1 MLLHRLYFFFTLLI
15 RYFTVFR
22 CKTVF
27 SFLEHMED
35 IRRLRSFFSF
45 FRLLADNGIGEIQ
58 SGAFME
64 LGRVQYL

>member
-1 MLLHRLYFFFTLLI
+1 
-15 RYFTVFR
+15 
-22 CKTVF
+22 
-27 SFLEHMED
+27 MED

-45 FRLLADNGIGEIQ
+45 FRLLADNDIDEIQ

>member
-1 MLLHRLYFFFTLLI
+1 MLLHRLIFFTLLI

-22 CKTVF
+22 RKTVF

-45 FRLLADNGIGEIQ
+45 FRLLADNGIDEIQ